1 MNKQQKDTSSFHYV
15 RVDFILRPKDGTR
28 VSDLFAWR
36 VILGPMIR
44 HFKLE
49 DRWIKTTFN
58 LIEGTI
64 HVQVSIRTTK
74 PNEEVIQTVTRLL
87 EKDNEITWN

>member
-28 VSDLFAWR
+28 ASDLFAWR

-64 HVQVSIRTTK
+64 HVQVSIKTL
-74 PNEEVIQTVTRLL
+74 NSFEEVVQKVNQLL
-87 EKDNEITWN
+87 EKDNEITWK